1 MRIVEVQINRVSS
14 VKVDKCYHG
23 KTQLA
28 NSNVTSPLSDNILG
42 LNFPS
47 AVIGRSQVCFKG
59 NGDFA
64 LAYEPEIDTNFFH
77 LPPGCEPD
85 EYQIAA
91 AKYLHM
97 GESVLVTAPTGTGK
111 TAIAQYIISKNL
123 AEGRRTFYTTP
134 LKALSNQKVQQLT
147 EIYKS
152 FQSQFGESNVGL
164 LTGDVKINPDAPIVV
179 MTTEIY
185 KNMLGAPGRK
195 HKPGETPHQLQNLGT
210 VIFDELH
217 YMGDYDRGRVWEQ
230 SIMMSGR
237 TQLLSLSATI
247 GNGQEVADWMKQVKG
262 KPTYLVEVPEEKR
275 HVPLSFHNDVI
286 CPYDPTEPF
295 VHHADLVQHLK
306 EEDRLT
312 AAFFIYSKR
321 KINAAIDYFKER
333 AHTNGSFVLTSPK
346 EQRTIQGVIDEYK
359 AKGLYLGE
367 GLDFEALKYGYAPH
381 SSGLLLVQKEL
392 IEELGQANLVK
403 VIFTTETLG
412 AGINFPIRTA
422 VMTSTRKPVGLQKF
436 ADDDDGKRQINPNEF
451 KQQAGRAGRRGIDTE
466 GFVYTMPETAEEKN
480 AFERLINSTPDELVS
495 SYEPSYSEIAAY
507 HKDTKE
513 TGPIED
519 FFRRSFMAYDKN
531 KGARNQNAD
540 RLLDVFKQK
549 RGILSKFEFID
560 HEHNLLPKGSL
571 LAELNGYAQI
581 PVVEMLF
588 DRKIPIGSL
597 KEFAAGIASLST
609 VSEAVA
615 DKLERQKD
623 YEAKHKRKSGF
634 VERDTETPAPEKIL
648 TSYEKESPALT
659 SFVEDLETYLEGYN
673 STMQTIDAKHENV
686 AQDKGVV
693 ERLFTWAKLN
703 TESSD
708 SIMNWKRLF
717 QLHSKDADEGG
728 MFAEIYRTV
737 NLLKQIGTMSEKA
750 TALAELAQ
758 HRGYYEAVSTLA
770 RDAVKLIQKE
780 SIFIHNI

>member
-1 MRIVEVQINRVSS
+1 MRIIEVQINRVSS

-23 KTQLA
+23 KTLLA

-64 LAYEPEIDTNFFH
+64 LDYEPEINMDFFR
-77 LPPGCEPD
+77 LPPDCEPD
-85 EYQIAA
+85 EYQREA

-123 AEGRRTFYTTP
+123 DEGKRTFYTTP

-147 EIYKS
+147 DIYKS
-152 FQSQFGESNVGL
+152 FQSQFGEANVGL
-164 LTGDVKINPDAPIVV
+164 LTGDVKINPNAPIVV

-185 KNMLGAPGRK
+185 KNMLGAPGKK
-195 HKPGETPHQLQNLGT
+195 HTTDETAHQLKNLGT

-217 YMGDYDRGRVWEQ
+217 YLGDYDRGRVWEH

-262 KPTYLVEVPEEKR
+262 KPTYLVEVPESKR
-275 HVPLSFHNDVI
+275 HVPLSFHNDVV
-286 CPYDPTEPF
+286 CPYNSADPF
-295 VHHADLVQHLK
+295 MHHADLIQHLK
-306 EEDRLT
+306 RENRLP

-321 KINAAIDYFKER
+321 KIESAIEYFHDKANKYE
-333 AHTNGSFVLTSPK
+333 SFVLTSPK
-346 EQRTIQGVIDEYK
+346 EQSTIQGVIDQYK

-367 GLDFEALKYGYAPH
+367 GLDFKALKYGYAPH
-381 SSGLLLVQKEL
+381 SSGLLPVQKEL
-392 IEELGQANLVK
+392 IEELGQAKLVK

-451 KQQAGRAGRRGIDTE
+451 KQQAGRAGRRNIDTE
-466 GFVYTMPETAEEKN
+466 GFVYTMPETAEEQKV
-480 AFERLINSTPDELVS
+480 FEKLIDSAPDELVS
-495 SYEPSYSEIAAY
+495 SYEPSYSEIVAY
-507 HKDTKE
+507 HGETKDTKE
-513 TGPIED
+513 IAD

-531 KGARNQNAD
+531 KGVRNQNAD

-560 HEHNLLPKGSL
+560 HENNLLPKGSL

-588 DRKIPIGSL
+588 DRKIPIGNL

-615 DKLERQKD
+615 DRLERQKE
-623 YEAKHKRKSGF
+623 YEAKHRRKGGF
-634 VERDTETPAPEKIL
+634 VQRDTETPAPEKIL
-648 TSYEKESPALT
+648 ASYEKESPALT
-659 SFVEDLETYLEGYN
+659 SFVENLETYLSGYN
-673 STMQTIDAKHENV
+673 STMKTIDAGHENV

-693 ERLFTWAKLN
+693 ERLYTWAKLN

-708 SIMNWKRLF
+708 SIMNWKKLF
-717 QLHSKDADEGG
+717 KLHAKDADEGG

-737 NLLKQIGTMSEKA
+737 NLLKQVNAMSEKA
-750 TALAELAQ
+750 LSLKELTQ
-758 HRGYYEAVSTLA
+758 HKGYYEAVSTLA
-770 RDAVKLIQKE
+770 RDAAKLIQQE
-780 SIFIHNI
+780 AIFIHKI

>member
-1 MRIVEVQINRVSS
+1 MRIIEVQINRVSS

-28 NSNVTSPLSDNILG
+28 NNNVTSPLSDNILG

-59 NGDFA
+59 NSDFA
-64 LAYEPEIDTNFFH
+64 LDYEPEIEMDYFR

-85 EYQIAA
+85 EYQTLA

-123 AEGRRTFYTTP
+123 AAGKRTFYTTP

-147 EIYKS
+147 DIYRS
-152 FQSQFGESNVGL
+152 FQSQFGEANVGL

-185 KNMLGAPGRK
+185 KNMLGAPGKK

-230 SIMMSGR
+230 SIMLSGR

-247 GNGQEVADWMKQVKG
+247 KNGQEVADWMKQVKG
-262 KPTYLVEVPEEKR
+262 KPTYLVEVPESER
-275 HVPLSFHNDVI
+275 HVPLSFHNDVV
-286 CPYDPTEPF
+286 CPYNSADPF
-295 VHHADLVQHLK
+295 MHHADLIQHLK
-306 EEDRLT
+306 REDRLP

-321 KINAAIDYFKER
+321 KIESAIEYFLDQANKYE
-333 AHTNGSFVLTSPK
+333 SFVLTSPK
-346 EQRTIQGVIDEYK
+346 EQRAIQGVIDQYK

-367 GLDFEALKYGYAPH
+367 GLDFKALKYGYAPH
-381 SSGLLLVQKEL
+381 SSGLLPVQKQL
-392 IEELGQANLVK
+392 IEELGQAKLVK

-422 VMTSTRKPVGLQKF
+422 VMTSTRKPVGLKKF
-436 ADDDDGKRQINPNEF
+436 ADDDDGKRQISANEF
-451 KQQAGRAGRRGIDTE
+451 KQQAGRAGRRNIDTE
-466 GFVYTMPETAEEKN
+466 GFVYTMPETPDEQK
-480 AFERLINSTPDELVS
+480 AFEKLIYSTPDELVS
-495 SYEPSYSEIAAY
+495 SYEPCYSEIAAY
-507 HKDTKE
+507 HKTTKE

-519 FFRRSFMAYDKN
+519 FFVRSFMAYDKN
-531 KGARNQNAD
+531 KGARNQKAN
-540 RLLDVFKQK
+540 RLLDAFKQK
-549 RGILSKFEFID
+549 RGILSKFDFID
-560 HEHNLLPKGSL
+560 HENNLLPKGSL

-588 DRKIPIGSL
+588 DRKIPVGDI

-623 YEAKHKRKSGF
+623 YEKRHRKKGGY
-634 VERDTETPAPEKIL
+634 VEHDAETPAPEKIL
-648 TSYEKESPALT
+648 ASYEKESPALT
-659 SFVEDLETYLEGYN
+659 SFVEELETYLNGYN
-673 STMQTIDAKHENV
+673 STMKGIDPKHENV

-703 TESSD
+703 TESAD
-708 SIMNWKRLF
+708 SITNWKRLF
-717 QLHSKDADEGG
+717 QLHAKDADEGG

-750 TALAELAQ
+750 TTLAELAQ
-758 HRGYYEAVSTLA
+758 HKGYYEAVSTLA
-770 RDAVKLIQKE
+770 RDAVKLIQQE
-780 SIFIHNI
+780 SIFIHRV